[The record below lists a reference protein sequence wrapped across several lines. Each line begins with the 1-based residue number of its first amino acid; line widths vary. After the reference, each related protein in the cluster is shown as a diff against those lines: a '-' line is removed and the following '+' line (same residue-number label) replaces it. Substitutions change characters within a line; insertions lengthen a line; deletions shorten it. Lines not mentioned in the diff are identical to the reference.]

1 MKQSRLYETPKMEVI
16 EMEPQ
21 SVLCSS
27 VPPET
32 EFQGTGMDFTRAN
45 GDW

>member
-1 MKQSRLYETPKMEVI
+1 MKQTRLYEAPKMEVI

-32 EFQGTGMDFTRAN
+32 EFQGTVMNFDRKCGQ
-45 GDW
+45 W